1 MTKPV
6 HILKNKIAYIFPF
19 CDSSLTPGIAMNG
32 ELRIKQ
38 HSKCSRGRGW
48 LAEIIDG
55 ETLLIIN
62 TYITCFLWSNEPI
75 VGWINISDTNGKQTI
90 QFTWSGFRDDWDSW
104 KWNCAVAF
112 TSHNESNTRQRAKC
126 TIIISF
132 RWSCLHN
139 PESQNHNQN
148 QSPRPSAVIQR
159 LQGSPYHYPISSSH
173 IFIVIPAKHVSSWI
187 EIIFFSTCYNSGYL
201 STF

>member
-19 CDSSLTPGIAMNG
+19 CDSSLTPGIAKNG

-62 TYITCFLWSNEPI
+62 TYTYITCFLWSNEPI
-75 VGWINISDTNGKQTI
+75 VGWINISDTNGKHRPFSLHGLALEMIETHESE
-90 QFTWSGFRDDWDSW
+90 TALLHLHHTMRVTRDKGRNVQSSFHFDDLVFIIL
-104 KWNCAVAF
+104 K
-112 TSHNESNTRQRAKC
+112 AK
-126 TIIISF
+126 IIIKI
-132 RWSCLHN
+132 N
-139 PESQNHNQN
+139 
-148 QSPRPSAVIQR
+148 RPGLVR
-159 LQGSPYHYPISSSH
+159 
-173 IFIVIPAKHVSSWI
+173 
-187 EIIFFSTCYNSGYL
+187 
-201 STF
+201 